1 MSHPHSPGF
10 TPPILGTDIVSSAGA
25 GLLSAQEAGAAV
37 PVADAAVP
45 TADVALLTAD
55 VTLLEARP
63 SDLGI
68 LPAPLMRRVG
78 AGILDLAVLG
88 VLAAGVV
95 AAAGELGT
103 AAGPGSIG
111 RLVDAP
117 VGAWCGGILGVY
129 LLVSLV
135 CRSRRGQSLGTAAM
149 GLRVLTVDS
158 VTPPEIWR
166 FFRCRAVDIRR
177 GLDPLDSVALAAA
190 RRSFDLSCID
200 TREHLVRL
208 GSWDR
213 PFDGQLL
220 DARSYAAVV
229 GHAGWASPEGRA
241 A

>member
-68 LPAPLMRRVG
+68 LPALMRRVG
-78 AGILDLAVLG
+78 AGILDLAVQRG
-88 VLAAGVV
+88 AGCRGSWLPRESW
-95 AAAGELGT
+95 ALRRGQ
-103 AAGPGSIG
+103 GSIG

-129 LLVSLV
+129 L
-135 CRSRRGQSLGTAAM
+135 
-149 GLRVLTVDS
+149 
-158 VTPPEIWR
+158 
-166 FFRCRAVDIRR
+166 
-177 GLDPLDSVALAAA
+177 
-190 RRSFDLSCID
+190 
-200 TREHLVRL
+200 
-208 GSWDR
+208 
-213 PFDGQLL
+213 
-220 DARSYAAVV
+220 
-229 GHAGWASPEGRA
+229 
-241 A
+241 